1 MVPIVTFIGWHDCG
15 KTTLASNVVTHLKES
30 GYSVAVIKSTKET
43 GIAFDAPGT
52 DTHTHRQAGAD
63 SVLLVAPDQMVMM
76 SDNSGESI
84 TSLAHRYFP
93 HVDIVIGEGFKH
105 ARRVAKIEVFRNSE
119 QLLREQV
126 TGVIAVA
133 SDEQISGDY
142 IFRLDEAVEIAAFI
156 EKRFLQ
162 NSAKPSDR
170 TTLMINGERVVMKG
184 FVQDVLAGTIEGF
197 IDSLKLRNTD
207 SETRTVDLR
216 ITLSKK

>member
-15 KTTLASNVVTHLKES
+15 KTTLASKVVSHLKQS

-43 GIAFDAPGT
+43 GIPFDSPGT

-63 SVLLVAPDQMVMM
+63 TVLLVAPDQMVMM

-105 ARRVAKIEVFRNSE
+105 ARQVAKIEVFRNSE
-119 QLLREQV
+119 QLLRDQV

-133 SDEQISGDY
+133 SDEPVSGDY
-142 IFRLDEAVEIAAFI
+142 IFRLDEAAEIASFI

-162 NSAKPSDR
+162 SSANPTDR
-170 TTLMINGERVVMKG
+170 ATLLINGDRVVMKS
-184 FVQDVLAGTIEGF
+184 FVQDALAGTIEGF
-197 IDSLKLRNTD
+197 INSLKLRSSD
-207 SETRTVDLR
+207 DEPRTLDIR
-216 ITLSKK
+216 INLPKK